1 MIKQLSLTL
10 FLIFSSL
17 VITATNSFSMSI
29 YDEDDENIEDV
40 NDLIY
45 KSKKEANSN
54 NFSKAYLLI
63 KKATKYGIK
72 SKSIK
77 NAKNYITKQEN
88 IYNKKVESAYQIKQ
102 QNNLYVS
109 NNAIKFISK
118 DFKNICLGASRKY
131 KDLCYNIQNR
141 DLKNMCLGMT
151 QDRNLCYNINDSE
164 LKITCLG
171 ITTDSNLCYNIN
183 DNDLKNIC
191 LGISKN
197 YDSCYNIQDNNLKN
211 MCIGISRNSSNCYN
225 IK

>member
-1 MIKQLSLTL
+1 MIIE
-10 FLIFSSL
+10 FIFWG
-17 VITATNSFSMSI
+17 
-29 YDEDDENIEDV
+29 
-40 NDLIY
+40 
-45 KSKKEANSN
+45 SN
-54 NFSKAYLLI
+54 
-63 KKATKYGIK
+63 K

-88 IYNKKVESAYQIKQ
+88 IYNKKAKSPYQIKQQ

-109 NNAIKFISK
+109 NNAIKFIS
-118 DFKNICLGASRKY
+118 
-131 KDLCYNIQNR
+131 R

-183 DNDLKNIC
+183 DNDLKNTC

-197 YDSCYNIQDNNLKN
+197 YNSCYNIQDNNLKN